1 MEEQLTIVIPCFNEE
16 ESISQF
22 FPELLSFAKEHS
34 FLVIVVDD
42 GSSDHSFERL
52 EEIAREHSVLT
63 VLHHKRNRGYGAAI
77 KTGMEEVRTEFAITM
92 DADGQH
98 RLQDVLACFNA
109 IRETDADLIVG
120 ARSNNASGNYRKF
133 GKFLIRAFASS
144 LFYLPVKDLNSG
156 MKCYRMAEAR
166 PYLELCPDTMAF
178 SDIILLLM
186 LNDSKKVGEV
196 PIEIMP
202 RNTGKS
208 TIGAATAMVTIA
220 EILNLSVL
228 LRPMTTFRSIL
239 PAPGIHLERIH
250 LLEFQRVILGS
261 HHAAHLRILLLHPRP
276 PWRTALPNPQTPGP
290 DEKIAG
296 LVARTPSPTRAEQ
309 PPLVLSGAHGESR
322 A

>member
-42 GSSDHSFERL
+42 GSSDHSRERL
-52 EEIAREHSVLT
+52 EEIAREQSVLT

-77 KTGMEEVRTEFAITM
+77 KTGMEAVRTEFAITM

-98 RLQDVLACFNA
+98 RLQDALACFNA

-120 ARSNNASGNYRKF
+120 ARSNNASGNYRTF

-186 LNDSKKVGEV
+186 LNDGKKVGEV

-208 TIGAATAMVTIA
+208 TIGAATAMVTLA

-228 LRPMTTFRSIL
+228 LRPMTTFFRFG
-239 PAPGIHLERIH
+239 AFF
-250 LLEFQRVILGS
+250 LLLGFIWSAYTYWNSNGLSSAAIMLLIFGFFCFILG
-261 HHAAHLRILLLHPRP
+261 LLGEQLSQIRK
-276 PWRTALPNPQTPGP
+276 RL
-290 DEKIAG
+290 
-296 LVARTPSPTRAEQ
+296 ARMKK
-309 PPLVLSGAHGESR
+309 
-322 A
+322 